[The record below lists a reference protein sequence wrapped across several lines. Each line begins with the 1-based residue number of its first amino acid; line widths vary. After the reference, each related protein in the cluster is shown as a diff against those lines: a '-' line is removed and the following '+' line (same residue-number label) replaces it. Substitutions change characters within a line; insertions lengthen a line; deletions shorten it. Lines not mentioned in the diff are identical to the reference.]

1 MKTKNVLFNIITRAS
16 RKNFFKIC
24 YDSIHNQ
31 TYKKFRHIVTYETE
45 EMREYLEQFDDII
58 LVKVPHKQ
66 TIPGLL
72 VCWRH
77 NPATEGYLNPDH
89 SFLDYRGVNR
99 EETWGDSIYTED
111 RQKIEPVVITTPPRG
126 GINRWLTGDHT
137 WREYAKHAPY
147 NWYLKIA
154 EKELQ
159 DGWVLYVDDDD
170 QLYNNTTLE
179 DLNTKIVD
187 YGSEDVLHL
196 NQFSYPNGD
205 LIPDEGRSFLYTH
218 GFPFVHRQISG
229 VCLCFHTKYADYTY
243 WDEWSS
249 ADFRTASSLREK
261 IGKLNMTNLVAIK
274 LTNGTSGGER
284 KDINI

>member
-1 MKTKNVLFNIITRAS
+1 MKTKNVLFNVVTRAS
-16 RKNFFKIC
+16 RKNYFKLC

-45 EMREYLEQFDDII
+45 EMREYLEQFDDLI
-58 LVKVPHKQ
+58 LVKVPYKR

-89 SFLDYRGVNR
+89 DFLDYRAINR

-111 RQKIEPVVITTPPRG
+111 RIEIEQKVIETPVRK
-126 GINRWLTGDHT
+126 GINKWLTGTHT

-154 EKELQ
+154 EKEFQ
-159 DGWVLYVDDDD
+159 DGWVVYVDDDD
-170 QLYNNTTLE
+170 QLAESTVLE
-179 DLNTKIVD
+179 KLNKTIVD
-187 YGSEDVLHL
+187 YGSEDVLHI
-196 NQFSYPNGD
+196 NQFTYPNGD
-205 LIPDEGRSFLYTH
+205 LVPDEDRVFLYSH
-218 GFPFVHRQISG
+218 GFPFVHRQVST
-229 VCLCFHTKYADYTY
+229 VCLCYHTKYADYTY

-249 ADFRTASSLREK
+249 ADFRTAISLREK
-261 IGKLNMTNLVAIK
+261 IPNLNMTGILAVR
-274 LTNGTSGGER
+274 LTNGTNGGSTED
-284 KDINI
+284 KEL